1 MHINKLKLFWKSA
14 TVFKVF
20 IWKYQQIVHIYY
32 HMSYSESLLFVKHE
46 SSNTAQTVLF
56 ERVLIIRRESHEF
69 LFKIVKSIE
78 TMIFQLHLK
87 LKIMEFIVK

>member
-1 MHINKLKLFWKSA
+1 M
-14 TVFKVF
+14 T
-20 IWKYQQIVHIYY
+20 
-32 HMSYSESLLFVKHE
+32 YSESLLFVKHE